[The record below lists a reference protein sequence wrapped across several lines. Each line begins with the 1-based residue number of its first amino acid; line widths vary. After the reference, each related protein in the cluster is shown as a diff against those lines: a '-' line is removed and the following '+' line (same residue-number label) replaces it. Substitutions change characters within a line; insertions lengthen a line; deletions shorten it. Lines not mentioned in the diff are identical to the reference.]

1 MAKKITDREKMI
13 KDLRED
19 KTIELLKEK
28 GKIYIDFID
37 CDLMMLIEVLE
48 TEFNINTEIQNL
60 IGGQYLVYLK

>member
-28 GKIYIDFID
+28 GKINIDFID

>member
-28 GKIYIDFID
+28 GKINIDFID
-37 CDLMMLIEVLE
+37 CDLMIFFEVLE
-48 TEFNINTEIQNL
+48 TKFNINTEIQNL
-60 IGGQYLVYLK
+60 IGGHYQLYLK